1 MPRTQT
7 DETITETHPETGSET
22 GAAAA
27 SGTATTAP
35 GGGPRHAVAGSP
47 LGDLVLVAEDGAL
60 TGVYFAH
67 QHRGRPGPEKLG
79 ERADGEPVLAEARRQ
94 LAEFFAGGRRE
105 FALPL
110 AARGDDFQRRVWDLI
125 AAIPYGATRT
135 YGDLAGDLGD
145 RLLAQAVG
153 TAVGRNPLS
162 LVVACHRVVG
172 AGGKL
177 TGYAGGL
184 DRKRFL
190 LDLEEPAGERES
202 RLF

>member
-1 MPRTQT
+1 MAT
-7 DETITETHPETGSET
+7 DTGT
-22 GAAAA
+22 PT
-27 SGTATTAP
+27 TATPTPTPASATTSTQAARQ
-35 GGGPRHAVAGSP
+35 GARTHTVTGSP

-60 TGVYFAH
+60 TGVYFAER
-67 QHRGRPGPEKLG
+67 HRGRPGPEKLG
-79 ERADGEPVLAEARRQ
+79 GRADAEPVLAEARRQ
-94 LAEFFAGGRRE
+94 LAEYFAGGRRE

-110 AARGDDFQRRVWDLI
+110 AAAGEPFQQRVWELI
-125 AAIPYGATRT
+125 AAIPYDATRT

-145 RLLAQAVG
+145 RSLAQAVG

-162 LVVACHRVVG
+162 LVVACHRVMG

-190 LDLEEPAGERES
+190 LDLEEPAPERES